1 MSKRFNACLGR
12 GAKGG
17 EPLPLQKTPSNPLSQ
32 TLPGGRGSLR
42 GGGRTCRPP
51 VLSKYLFFSILCI
64 LFLAAACGKRMTP
77 YAPDRV
83 LPAPVRNFQL
93 TQEGNALVLSWQLPR
108 ENLLGQPLTQVQGCR
123 VYRAAMRGV
132 SVEALASSD
141 FSPYA
146 DIDLAYPQRG
156 EVQGEALLFRDQ
168 ELVPDHRYY
177 YRVTAYNQDG
187 YNGGWSSTLSHAW
200 GWLPRVPGNF
210 KAIPG
215 DKIVSLSW
223 SPVTKLEDGSPVKD
237 LAGYLVYRRSGQGT
251 WIRVTPLPVLQ
262 NQFQDVAVLNDV
274 EYTYKVVAVRR
285 VGEDLLASLDSVTQV
300 AMPEKRTP
308 PPPAMNL
315 SAVPTSQ
322 GVELRWELSPAPDV
336 AGYRVYRRAM
346 GEEKY
351 LRLNLELITKP
362 YFVDSQV
369 TRGQTYYYYV
379 TVVDDTPRA
388 NESLPSEVASIK
400 Y

>member
-1 MSKRFNACLGR
+1 MDQGSGAEPARFTNG
-12 GAKGG
+12 
-17 EPLPLQKTPSNPLSQ
+17 LQKTILAA
-32 TLPGGRGSLR
+32 LPA
-42 GGGRTCRPP
+42 
-51 VLSKYLFFSILCI
+51 KFALFCLIGL
-64 LFLAAACGKRMTP
+64 LFLTAACGKKMAP

-93 TQEGNALVLSWQLPR
+93 AQEGNALLLSWQLPR

-132 SVEALASSD
+132 SKEALASSD
-141 FSPYA
+141 FAPYA
-146 DIDLAYPQRG
+146 DIDLAYPQQG
-156 EVQGEALLFRDQ
+156 EVQGEAMLFRDR
-168 ELVPDHRYY
+168 ELTPGQRYY

-187 YNGGWSSTLSHAW
+187 YNGGWSPTLSQAW
-200 GWLPRVPGNF
+200 GWLPRVPGDF
-210 KAIPG
+210 KAVPG

-223 SPVTKLEDGSPVKD
+223 SPVTKLEDGSPLKD
-237 LAGYLVYRRSGQGT
+237 LAGYLVFRLSGRGP
-251 WIRVTPLPVLQ
+251 WIRVTPAPVLQ
-262 NQFQDVAVLNDV
+262 NNFQDVAVLNDV

-285 VGEDLLASLDSVTQV
+285 VGEDLLASRDSVTQA

-308 PPPAMNL
+308 PPPVLNL
-315 SAVPTSQ
+315 LAVATSQ
-322 GVELRWELSPAPDV
+322 GVELRWEESPAPDV
-336 AGYRVYRRAM
+336 AGYRVYRRRT

-351 LRLNLELITKP
+351 TRLTPKLVTKP

-379 TVVDDTPRA
+379 TAVDDSPRA
-388 NESLPSEVASIK
+388 NESMPSETAVLD